1 MRKGC
6 SEKRGEQVGNLD
18 RFRDASA
25 AFQRLD
31 VDALRPKRLLQANAK
46 RSHPAKL
53 HGHLAGDKVLSKMGV
68 ILRESSR
75 EMGFGR
81 AG

>member
-1 MRKGC
+1 MLGIDHFKAY
-6 SEKRGEQVGNLD
+6 ND
-18 RFRDASA
+18 TF
-25 AFQRLD
+25 
-31 VDALRPKRLLQANAK
+31 
-46 RSHPAKL
+46 
-53 HGHLAGDKVLSKMGV
+53 GHLAGDKVLSKMGV